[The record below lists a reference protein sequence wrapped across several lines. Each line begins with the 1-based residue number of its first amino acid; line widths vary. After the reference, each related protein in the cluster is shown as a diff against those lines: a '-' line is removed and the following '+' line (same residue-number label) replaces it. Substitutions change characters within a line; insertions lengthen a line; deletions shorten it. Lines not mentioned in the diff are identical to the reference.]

1 MMSSGMEH
9 QYIEL
14 WFMAILGLWLGLV
27 VWSENIKV

>member
-14 WFMAILGLWLGLV
+14 WFMLILGLWLGLV